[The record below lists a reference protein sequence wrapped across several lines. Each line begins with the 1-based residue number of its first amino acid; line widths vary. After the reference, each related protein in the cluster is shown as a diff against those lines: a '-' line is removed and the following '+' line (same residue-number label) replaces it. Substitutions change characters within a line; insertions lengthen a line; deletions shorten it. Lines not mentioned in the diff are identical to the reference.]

1 MYLPKNFVDIMTK
14 RGFVEW
20 CSNAEELGAKME
32 REAVAGYVGFDP
44 SADSLHVGNMVPI
57 MGLAWLQRLGH
68 KPVPVAGGGTGLI
81 GDPGGKTKERPMQTY
96 DRIMYNVERIK
107 EQLRMFLDFDCG
119 ETSARLVNNYDW
131 LSKVELI
138 DFLRD
143 IGKFYSVSSLVNRE
157 YIKSRIEDP
166 DKSITFT
173 EFSYILL
180 QSYDFDHLY
189 NEYGVTLQ
197 MGGNDQQGNIIGGI
211 DLIRKKSGGSAY
223 GLTFSLLLT
232 AAGTK
237 FGKSEDGA
245 VYLDPKKTS
254 PYKFYQFWI
263 NTDDRDIRRLHR
275 IYSFA
280 ELDEIDSLVD
290 DHERSPGAR
299 EAQKALAW
307 EMTCRVH
314 GEGTARS
321 VRDASRV
328 LFGESDVR
336 DASAE
341 LLDTLA
347 AEIPTADV
355 ASPLPMQIADLLA
368 ASGGV
373 ASKGEARRKIKEGGI
388 YINGARETSDQR
400 EITADDLL
408 PGGYV
413 QVRVGKKDF
422 RLVRFNR

>member
-1 MYLPKNFVDIMTK
+1 MPENFVDIMMK

-20 CSNAEELGAKME
+20 CSAPDELGAKMA
-32 REAVAGYVGFDP
+32 REMVSAYVGFDP

-68 KPVPVAGGGTGLI
+68 KPFPVAGGGTGLI
-81 GDPGGKTKERPMQTY
+81 GDPGGKNAERPLQAY
-96 DRIMYNVERIK
+96 EKIQYNVECIK
-107 EQLRMFLDFDCG
+107 RQLQMFLDFDCG
-119 ETSARLVNNYDW
+119 KTSAVLVNNYDW
-131 LSKVELI
+131 LGKVQLI

-143 IGKFYSVSSLVNRE
+143 IGKYYSVSSLVNRE

-166 DKSITFT
+166 DKSITYT

-189 NEYGVTLQ
+189 NEHGVTLQ

-237 FGKSEDGA
+237 FGKSESGA

-263 NTDDRDIRRLHR
+263 NTDDRDIARLHR

-280 ELDEIDSLVD
+280 SLDDIDALIAS
-290 DHERSPGAR
+290 HEKDPGKR
-299 EAQKALAW
+299 EAQKRLAA
-307 EMTCRVH
+307 EMTERVH
-314 GEGTARS
+314 GSEAAKS
-321 VRDASRV
+321 VRDASAV

-336 DASAE
+336 SASAE
-341 LLDTLA
+341 VLDMLA

-355 ASPLPMQIADLLA
+355 QSPTPYPLVDALVA
-368 ASGGV
+368 AGGV
-373 ASKGEARRKIKEGGI
+373 ASKGEGRRKIKEGGV
-388 YINGARETSDQR
+388 YVNGERASDST
-400 EITADDLL
+400 EITSDDLL

-413 QVRVGKKDF
+413 QLRVGKKDF
-422 RLVRFNR
+422 RLIRFNR